1 MHFNQSAEVDEDGR
15 LACPKCGD
23 IYIHQGNTTVF
34 ERREDD
40 DYVTVIAQNNAEVTN
55 SKFLNA
61 DTCNPSSRR
70 HGMLIE
76 FTCEECHSVPP
87 EQEAPAP
94 FRLAVYQHKGN
105 TFVEWED

>member
-1 MHFNQSAEVDEDGR
+1 MHSNQSAEVDEDGR

-23 IYIHQGNTTVF
+23 IYIHQGNITIF

-40 DYVTVIAQNNAEVTN
+40 NYVTVITQNDAEVTTAR
-55 SKFLNA
+55 FLNA

-76 FTCEECHSVPP
+76 FTCEHCHASPP
-87 EQEAPAP
+87 EFRQP
-94 FRLAVYQHKGN
+94 FRLAIYQHKGN
-105 TFVEWED
+105 TFVEWES